1 MIAADSLSYKA
12 GAFELENISFSVR
25 SDETLV
31 VLGPTGAGKT
41 VLLELLAGL
50 RKPSRGSI
58 VSEGKDITR
67 LPPEKRGIGLVY
79 QDYLLFP
86 HLNVFDNIAYGLRA
100 SGAPT
105 REVRPQVEETAA
117 RFGVSALL
125 SRRTRNLS
133 GGEQQR
139 VAIART
145 LITLPRVLLLDEPF
159 SAVDPNT
166 KDALMRELSGILSS
180 YHVPVVYVTHDQL
193 EAMEMADKIAVM
205 NNGRIVQLDLPDVVF
220 SSPKSKFVAD
230 FVGTRNIYQGEAI
243 GEEGGSTVSLG
254 GCQVYSSLEMRGK
267 VHVTIRPEDIIV
279 SHASSESSARNQ
291 LHGKVVGIVEKGP
304 LVYVTADCGV
314 EVTAAITRQSFKQLG
329 MTLDD
334 DVWMIFK
341 ASSVNLF

>member
-1 MIAADSLSYKA
+1 MISADSLSFKA
-12 GAFELENISFSVR
+12 GAFRLEDISFGVR

-41 VLLELLAGL
+41 VLLELIAGL
-50 RKPSRGSI
+50 RRPSRGSI

-100 SGAPT
+100 KGTRSGEAKT
-105 REVRPQVEETAA
+105 AVEEIAT
-117 RFGVSALL
+117 RMGISGLL
-125 SRRTRNLS
+125 KRRTRNLS

-139 VAIART
+139 VAMART
-145 LITLPRVLLLDEPF
+145 LVTKPSVLLLDEPF

-166 KDALMRELSGILSS
+166 KDVLMRELSGILAS
-180 YHVPVVYVTHDQL
+180 YHIPVIYVTHDQV

-205 NNGRIVQLDLPDVVF
+205 NNGRIVQLDSPDVVF

-230 FVGTRNIYQGEAI
+230 FVGTKNIYQGEAARDEGGTIVSI
-243 GEEGGSTVSLG
+243 GESRI
-254 GCQVYSSLEMRGK
+254 YSSLEMRGK
-267 VHVTIRPEDIIV
+267 VHVTVRPEDVIV
-279 SHASSESSARNQ
+279 SHTSLESSARNQ
-291 LHGKVVGIVEKGP
+291 LRGKIVGIVEKGP
-304 LVYVTADCGV
+304 LVFVTSDCGI
-314 EVTAAITRQSFKQLG
+314 EITAAITRQSFKQLG
-329 MTLDD
+329 ITLDD